1 MSDRGSIRKLPA
13 LAREYTDTPKGA
25 MVLVDRNTFFS
36 QALSNLRT
44 ELEGLGSRR
53 GTAILGVKAGLSSRG
68 DDRAVNLRERA
79 RRDLD
84 RVGLIIGPR
93 GFRALR
99 LGHGV
104 SFYGDEPSGAAAEE
118 FYAAKGVE
126 KADFVP
132 RAPGALFMRR
142 G

>member
-13 LAREYTDTPKGA
+13 LAREYTDAPKGA
-25 MVLVDRNTFFS
+25 VVLVDRDALFS

-44 ELEGLGSRR
+44 ELEGLGSQR
-53 GTAILGVKAGLSSRG
+53 GTAILGLKAGLSSRG

-79 RRDLD
+79 RCDLD

-104 SFYGDEPSGAAAEE
+104 SFYGDEPSGAAAEG